1 MLPEKERDVIH
12 VETDGIYF
20 PEPKR
25 KEFEANMANYDGE
38 YPMKYGKEIG
48 NLELGMVE
56 TGETLWLGKK
66 FYYINDKCMR
76 CKGISEKTIDEHG
89 NDGTTCSS

>member
-1 MLPEKERDVIH
+1 V
-12 VETDGIYF
+12 
-20 PEPKR
+20 
-25 KEFEANMANYDGE
+25 
-38 YPMKYGKEIG
+38 KYGKELG
-48 NLELGMVE
+48 NLELGKVE
-56 TGETLWLGKK
+56 TGETLWLDKK

>member
-25 KEFEANMANYDGE
+25 KEFEANMANSTAS
-38 YPMKYGKEIG
+38 I
-48 NLELGMVE
+48 
-56 TGETLWLGKK
+56 
-66 FYYINDKCMR
+66 R
-76 CKGISEKTIDEHG
+76 
-89 NDGTTCSS
+89 